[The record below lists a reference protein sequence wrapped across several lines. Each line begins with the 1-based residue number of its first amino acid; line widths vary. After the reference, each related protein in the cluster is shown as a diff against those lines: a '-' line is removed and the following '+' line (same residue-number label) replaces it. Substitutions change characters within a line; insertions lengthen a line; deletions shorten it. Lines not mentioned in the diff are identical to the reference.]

1 MTVSARPRYCTL
13 CRTPLKWRTVEPG
26 RAPQPVCPACGHVH
40 WQNPKP
46 TASALVTRRRGGRW
60 EVLLVRRG
68 VEPYRDHWDCPG
80 GFMDPDE
87 DPPAAIRRELREELG
102 VEVAVGDLVGIY
114 ADRYDETGEPTLNIY
129 HTATIRA
136 GIPRPASDVSG
147 LGWFPLDA
155 LPEPIAFRNNRQAL
169 AALAALTCGGRP
181 PRRGDGGPA
190 PPGGAAGT
198 PRQARRPRGEGR

>member
-13 CRTPLKWRTVEPG
+13 CRTPLEWRAVEPG

-68 VEPYRDHWDCPG
+68 G
-80 GFMDPDE
+80 
-87 DPPAAIRRELREELG
+87 
-102 VEVAVGDLVGIY
+102 
-114 ADRYDETGEPTLNIY
+114 
-129 HTATIRA
+129 RA
-136 GIPRPASDVSG
+136 LPRP
-147 LGWFPLDA
+147 LGLDA

-169 AALAALTCGGRP
+169 AALAARARGGRP
-181 PRRGDGGPA
+181 PRRGDGGLA
-190 PPGGAAGT
+190 PGGGAAGAAGPT
-198 PRQARRPRGEGR
+198 AKRRRTLAR